1 MIPNGVCYKDYKQLS
16 ILEVDIRPFFA
27 TQTNIIASRVH
38 VVLRIYHV
46 MNTFVTNKM
55 GQLLLVIS
63 KRKQRVYFDL
73 NYYRLK
79 PMNISKFL

>member
-1 MIPNGVCYKDYKQLS
+1 MIPNGVCCKDYKQLS

-27 TQTNIIASRVH
+27 TQTNIIASHVH

-55 GQLLLVIS
+55 GQLVLVIS
-63 KRKQRVYFDL
+63 MRKQHVTFDL
-73 NYYRLK
+73 NY
-79 PMNISKFL
+79 S